1 MHPQQFADDAK
12 LCGIVNM
19 LEGQDTI
26 QRDLDRLEQWAQV
39 NLMRFSKSK
48 FRVLDLSHRN
58 PRYQYRLEDE
68 RIEHSP
74 ARGTWGHW
82 WMGTWT

>member
-26 QRDLDRLEQWAQV
+26 QRDLDRQCLEI
-39 NLMRFSKSK
+39 S
-48 FRVLDLSHRN
+48 N
-58 PRYQYRLEDE
+58 PRNGSLLSLFFLSSD
-68 RIEHSP
+68 IP
-74 ARGTWGHW
+74 PT
-82 WMGTWT
+82 